1 MIGAVARSP
10 SRCRAS
16 VGIADAGSGTQ
27 FDGVRPER
35 GENGVTM
42 QLEQQGAIVGTLQVD
57 ADSGGKTLHT

>member
-1 MIGAVARSP
+1 VLRS
-10 SRCRAS
+10 A
-16 VGIADAGSGTQ
+16 GIADPASGTQ

-57 ADSGGKTLHT
+57 ADSGGKSLHT